1 MTSQSGST
9 PTSGLQCSDRNEQ
22 VQPKPYAHAFG
33 MELEVLVSSDE
44 HQPDD
49 ELPDYVESQTEVYAR
64 KQMEARTRASNLEAW
79 LRCSIGMI
87 N

>member
-1 MTSQSGST
+1 
-9 PTSGLQCSDRNEQ
+9 
-22 VQPKPYAHAFG
+22 
-33 MELEVLVSSDE
+33 MELEVLSSSDE

-49 ELPDYVESQTEVYAR
+49 ELPDYVQSQTEVYAR

-79 LRCSIGMI
+79 WRCSIGMI